1 MTINKKKILFS
12 ILAGGQSKRFGGG
25 FKAFA
30 KINGITMLEKTI
42 NKLKKYSN
50 EIIINANDLENFKK
64 INYPIIEDR
73 FKGFLGPLAG
83 IHTSMLWAK
92 ENYTNKEW
100 VFTVPSDTPFL
111 PDNLLNKFLESYGEN
126 IKILIARSNSRHH
139 PVIAMWHI
147 SLITS
152 LENELKLKNSK
163 IMFWVKKHK
172 YKFVE
177 KKCSLNVFLIFKYFT
192 FKFNFLLQEWLA
204 LTIQCE
210 TLGARKPFVRLLR

>member
-1 MTINKKKILFS
+1 MTINKKKILFA

-30 KINGITMLEKTI
+30 KINGITILDKII
-42 NKLKKYSN
+42 NKLKKYNN
-50 EIIINANDLENFKK
+50 EIIINANDLRNFNK
-64 INYPIIEDR
+64 INYPIIEDK

-111 PDNLLNKFLESYGEN
+111 PDNLLDKFLEAYDEN
-126 IKILIARSNSRHH
+126 INILIARSNSRHH

-147 SLITS
+147 SLIT
-152 LENELKLKNSK
+152 
-163 IMFWVKKHK
+163 
-172 YKFVE
+172 
-177 KKCSLNVFLIFKYFT
+177 C
-192 FKFNFLLQEWLA
+192 LLY
-204 LTIQCE
+204 TSPSP
-210 TLGARKPFVRLLR
+210 RD

>member
-1 MTINKKKILFS
+1 MNINKKKILFA

-30 KINGITMLEKTI
+30 KINGITILDKII

-50 EIIINANDLENFKK
+50 EIIINANDLESFKK

-73 FKGFLGPLAG
+73 FKGFVGPLAG
-83 IHTSMLWAK
+83 IHTSMMWAI
-92 ENYTNKEW
+92 ENYTDKEW

-111 PDNLLNKFLESYGEN
+111 PDNLLDKFLEAYDEN

-147 SLITS
+147 SLINS
-152 LENELKLKNSK
+152 LENELKIVKLCFGLKNTN
-163 IMFWVKKHK
+163 INL
-172 YKFVE
+172 
-177 KKCSLNVFLIFKYFT
+177 LNSIK
-192 FKFNFLLQEWLA
+192 
-204 LTIQCE
+204 
-210 TLGARKPFVRLLR
+210 ARKRIFSMLILKKNGILQKISNININM

>member
-1 MTINKKKILFS
+1 MTINKKKILFA

-30 KINGITMLEKTI
+30 KINGITILDKII

-50 EIIINANDLENFKK
+50 EIIINANDLKSFKK

-73 FKGFLGPLAG
+73 FKGFVGPLAG

-111 PDNLLNKFLESYGEN
+111 PDNLLDKFLEAYDEN
-126 IKILIARSNSRHH
+126 IKIFIARSNIRHH

-163 IMFWVKKHK
+163 IMLWVKKHK

-177 KKCSLNVFLIFKYFT
+177 FDKSQEKNFFNVNTLE
-192 FKFNFLLQEWLA
+192 EWNA
-204 LTIQCE
+204 AKNI
-210 TLGARKPFVRLLR
+210 

>member
-1 MTINKKKILFS
+1 MVSSINKIFPGIIFCFLIAYSGIYLSDFIGKEIL
-12 ILAGGQSKRFGGG
+12 
-25 FKAFA
+25 
-30 KINGITMLEKTI
+30 N
-42 NKLKKYSN
+42 LKKSPLSPLMLSLIFGLLIGN
-50 EIIINANDLENFKK
+50 IFHINNF
-64 INYPIIEDR
+64 
-73 FKGFLGPLAG
+73 LLAG
-83 IHTSMLWAK
+83 IHTSMLWTK

-111 PDNLLNKFLESYGEN
+111 PDNLLDKFLEAYDRN

-152 LENELKLKNSK
+152 LENELILKNSK

-177 KKCSLNVFLIFKYFT
+177 FDKSQEKNFFNVNT
-192 FKFNFLLQEWLA
+192 QEEWNTA
-204 LTIQCE
+204 KNI
-210 TLGARKPFVRLLR
+210 